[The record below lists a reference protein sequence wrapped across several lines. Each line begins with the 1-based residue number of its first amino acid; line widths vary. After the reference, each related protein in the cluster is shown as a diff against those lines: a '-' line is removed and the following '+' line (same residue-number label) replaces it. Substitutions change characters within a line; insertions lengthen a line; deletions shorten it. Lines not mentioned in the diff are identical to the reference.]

1 VPVQELDW
9 IICNGGADV
18 WHLLPERDGKEAT
31 WVADEQWEGH
41 ISFRCPSLA
50 LLFSTPRESS
60 AREPESN
67 NDGQC
72 SARLAGT
79 HSIFLLSLHLSK

>member
-1 VPVQELDW
+1 MERPLALPDQKRVLPQEADVAVQELDW

-41 ISFRCPSLA
+41 ISFRCPS
-50 LLFSTPRESS
+50 
-60 AREPESN
+60 
-67 NDGQC
+67 
-72 SARLAGT
+72 
-79 HSIFLLSLHLSK
+79 

>member
-1 VPVQELDW
+1 VPLQELDW

-41 ISFRCPSLA
+41 ISFRCPSKI
-50 LLFSTPRESS
+50 SPS
-60 AREPESN
+60 AHPGRPQHER
-67 NDGQC
+67 Q
-72 SARLAGT
+72 R
-79 HSIFLLSLHLSK
+79 FL